1 VPRRANVSARSG
13 DGSIQIDRVNGLIE
27 LNTGDGSIRAGRV
40 AGELKLHTGDGSVTV
55 EDADGRL
62 DIDTGDGSV
71 TVGGKLTAVRLHT
84 GDGSIVYRAQA
95 GTAMTEDWEITTGDG
110 GVSLYLPAD
119 FGAELD
125 AHTGDGTIRNDLS
138 LEGGGT
144 GEVSRRTVRG
154 RIGAGGRQLRIRT
167 GDGSI
172 RLRGLGE

>member
-1 VPRRANVSARSG
+1 
-13 DGSIQIDRVNGLIE
+13 
-27 LNTGDGSIRAGRV
+27 
-40 AGELKLHTGDGSVTV
+40 
-55 EDADGRL
+55 
-62 DIDTGDGSV
+62 V

-95 GTAMTEDWEITTGDG
+95 GTAMSEDWEITTGDG
-110 GVSLYLPAD
+110 GVSLYLPSD

-172 RLRGLGE
+172 NLRGVRE